1 MPTISNMYASTTPTV
16 TLAAGTYCIVVS
28 KGSNTA
34 SSSFTAR
41 EANSGNFRVDVKC
54 SASRR
59 LTEGNATNGTLVD
72 MNQGG
77 ALVQPIVHLKAPVL
91 LEQRRDEGLLDD
103 ES

>member
-41 EANSGNFRVDVKC
+41 EANNGYFRVDVKC
-54 SASRR
+54 RASRR
-59 LTEGNATNGTLVD
+59 LSQGNATVD
-72 MNQGG
+72 GVGQYDEAGP
-77 ALVQPIVHLKAPVL
+77 AEQLKAPAIPEHNEAMV
-91 LEQRRDEGLLDD
+91 DN
-103 ES
+103 

>member
-1 MPTISNMYASTTPTV
+1 MYASTTPTV

-59 LTEGNATNGTLVD
+59 LTEGNAMNGTLVD
-72 MNQGG
+72 NEKGD
-77 ALVQPIVHLKAPVL
+77 VQPMQTKALNFTPIIP
-91 LEQRRDEGLLDD
+91 EQKHEEAPIDD
-103 ES
+103 DL

>member
-1 MPTISNMYASTTPTV
+1 MYASTTPTV

-41 EANSGNFRVDVKC
+41 EANNGNFRVDVKC

-59 LTEGNATNGTLVD
+59 LSQGNSTIDSSQVD
-72 MNQGG
+72 EAGPAEQLQAPAIPEHNE
-77 ALVQPIVHLKAPVL
+77 AIVDNA
-91 LEQRRDEGLLDD
+91 
-103 ES
+103 

>member
-1 MPTISNMYASTTPTV
+1 MYASTTPTV

-41 EANSGNFRVDVKC
+41 EANNGNFRVDVKC

-59 LTEGNATNGTLVD
+59 LSQGNATVDDVKKNEPVEMPTVQLKASAIYEQQDDKAMIDVD
-72 MNQGG
+72 M
-77 ALVQPIVHLKAPVL
+77 
-91 LEQRRDEGLLDD
+91 
-103 ES
+103 